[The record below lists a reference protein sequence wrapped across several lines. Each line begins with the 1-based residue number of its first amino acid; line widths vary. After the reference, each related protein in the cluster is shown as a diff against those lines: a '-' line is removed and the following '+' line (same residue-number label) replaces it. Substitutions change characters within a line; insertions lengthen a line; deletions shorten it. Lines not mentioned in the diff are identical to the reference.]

1 MWSAYQAKDNYR
13 SLLTGRELQCL
24 DDAEEE
30 YRKIYQQSP
39 EQDPDLVIYLGDTF
53 CVRKTWSGTSRTR
66 CPIFFLTCP
75 VYYALFVLF
84 SKTEVKS
91 ECMMLIT
98 VLFF

>member
-13 SLLTGRELQCL
+13 TLLTGRELQCL

-66 CPIFFLTCP
+66 CPI
-75 VYYALFVLF
+75 LFNMSSLLCTICIIF
-84 SKTEVKS
+84 ENRG
-91 ECMMLIT
+91 
-98 VLFF
+98 